1 MTSIIISVLIC
12 ALCMCSL
19 ALYQRSRSREYRH
32 ILRRQDERI
41 KSLSQELTEKEC
53 TIYNLRKH
61 ADDNFAHYCREI
73 HEIHSRLKRCETA
86 LGIESGRRNVRGENN
101 ERRNRAQGEG
111 SPLPA
116 TFAQRAPRS
125 KNK

>member
-12 ALCMCSL
+12 ALCMCSI

-41 KSLSQELTEKEC
+41 KALSQELTQKED
-53 TIYNLRKH
+53 TINDLRKY
-61 ADDNFAHYCREI
+61 AEGNFAHYCREI

-86 LGIESGRRNVRGENN
+86 LGIESVRKNVRGENN

-116 TFAQRAPRS
+116 TYAQRAPRTKS
-125 KNK
+125 K

>member
-1 MTSIIISVLIC
+1 
-12 ALCMCSL
+12 MCSL

-32 ILRRQDERI
+32 VLLRQDERI
-41 KSLSQELTEKEC
+41 KALSQELTQKED
-53 TIYNLRKH
+53 TINALRKE
-61 ADDNFAHYCREI
+61 AQDNFAHYSREI

-101 ERRNRAQGEG
+101 ERRNRALGEG

-116 TFAQRAPRS
+116 TYEQRAPTTKS
-125 KNK
+125 K

>member
-12 ALCMCSL
+12 VLCMCSI

-41 KSLSQELTEKEC
+41 KALSQELTQKED
-53 TIYNLRKH
+53 TINALRKE
-61 ADDNFAHYCREI
+61 AKDNFAHYSREI
-73 HEIHSRLKRCETA
+73 HEIHSRIKRCETA
-86 LGIESGRRNVRGENN
+86 LGIESGRRNVRGDNN
-101 ERRNRAQGEG
+101 ERRNRALGEG

-116 TFAQRAPRS
+116 TYAQRAPRTKS
-125 KNK
+125 K

>member
-12 ALCMCSL
+12 ALCMCSI

-41 KSLSQELTEKEC
+41 KALFQELAQKEDA
-53 TIYNLRKH
+53 INALRKY
-61 ADDNFAHYCREI
+61 AENNFAHYCREI

-101 ERRNRAQGEG
+101 ERRNRALGEG

-116 TFAQRAPRS
+116 TYAQRAPRTKS
-125 KNK
+125 K